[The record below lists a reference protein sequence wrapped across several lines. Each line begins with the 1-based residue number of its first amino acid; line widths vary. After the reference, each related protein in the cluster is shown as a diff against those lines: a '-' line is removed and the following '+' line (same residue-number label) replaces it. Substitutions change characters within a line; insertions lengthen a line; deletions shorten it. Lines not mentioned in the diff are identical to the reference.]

1 MANLLRTEWYKLWHS
16 WYFWGIGIFTFLLS
30 SILLLD
36 SKGKTSNL
44 VMASLYNTPLLY
56 FLIIVFIAL
65 FIGND
70 FRAGLGVVPILL
82 FANMFF
88 CFFTIIE
95 LVFFIIIYNN
105 FKKKKE

>member
-44 VMASLYNTPLLY
+44 VMASLLEMIWEEEP
-56 FLIIVFIAL
+56 
-65 FIGND
+65 
-70 FRAGLGVVPILL
+70 
-82 FANMFF
+82 
-88 CFFTIIE
+88 
-95 LVFFIIIYNN
+95 
-105 FKKKKE
+105 

>member
-44 VMASLYNTPLLY
+44 VMASFYNVTKAIVYSHLY
-56 FLIIVFIAL
+56 II
-65 FIGND
+65 
-70 FRAGLGVVPILL
+70 RH
-82 FANMFF
+82 
-88 CFFTIIE
+88 
-95 LVFFIIIYNN
+95 FFIS
-105 FKKKKE
+105 